1 MNETNGDD
9 VGGAP
14 ADEETTEEPGFVERA
29 MTAIGMGGEEA
40 VDEAPVD
47 PEPLEISPTAD
58 EPPPDTTA
66 EDASHPSANMAVNM
80 ELKNRAKRGL

>member
-1 MNETNGDD
+1 MIETNGDD

-40 VDEAPVD
+40 VDPEPLELSPTADEEPVD
-47 PEPLEISPTAD
+47 PEPV
-58 EPPPDTTA
+58 A
-66 EDASHPSANMAVNM
+66 ETKPHPRANMAANM
-80 ELKNRAKRGL
+80 ARKNLTKR